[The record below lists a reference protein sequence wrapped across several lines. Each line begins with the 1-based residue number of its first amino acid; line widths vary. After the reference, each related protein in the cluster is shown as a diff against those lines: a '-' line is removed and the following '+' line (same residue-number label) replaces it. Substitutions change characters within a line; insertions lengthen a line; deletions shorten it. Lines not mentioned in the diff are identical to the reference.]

1 MISGEQQETDGALD
15 SPEYTLDAATL
26 GVAKGWI
33 MLGHAISEE
42 ARHARDGAVDQGI
55 RPRSAGSAREGGRA
69 VLVSSLVVPSLLLYG
84 GHMIRTAVVS
94 SVLIAGLLT
103 LPATAVRA
111 APDAPQSAG
120 QITAADAAPFVG
132 DWTLTLEGPNGPAT
146 FDLSIKVEQ
155 DKVVG
160 EIKSAELPAQAITD
174 ITKVDKSLFLRYSF
188 DYQGNQVPTVVSLD
202 ARRGRQDQGAD

>member
-1 MISGEQQETDGALD
+1 
-15 SPEYTLDAATL
+15 
-26 GVAKGWI
+26 
-33 MLGHAISEE
+33 
-42 ARHARDGAVDQGI
+42 
-55 RPRSAGSAREGGRA
+55 
-69 VLVSSLVVPSLLLYG
+69 
-84 GHMIRTAVVS
+84 MIRTAVVS
-94 SVLIAGLLT
+94 SVLIAGLLVA

-111 APDAPQSAG
+111 ASDAPQAGG

-174 ITKVDKSLFLRYSF
+174 ITKADKSLFLRYSF
-188 DYQGNQVPTVVSLD
+188 DYQGNQVPTVVSLVPAEEGKTKAQIDFAGGAYVMAGTAAKKD
-202 ARRGRQDQGAD
+202 AAK

>member
-1 MISGEQQETDGALD
+1 
-15 SPEYTLDAATL
+15 
-26 GVAKGWI
+26 
-33 MLGHAISEE
+33 
-42 ARHARDGAVDQGI
+42 
-55 RPRSAGSAREGGRA
+55 
-69 VLVSSLVVPSLLLYG
+69 
-84 GHMIRTAVVS
+84 MIRTAVVS
-94 SVLIAGLLT
+94 SVLIAGLLVA

-111 APDAPQSAG
+111 ASDAPQAAG

-174 ITKVDKSLFLRYSF
+174 INKADKSLFLRYSF
-188 DYQGNQVPTVVSLD
+188 DYQGNQVPTVVSLVPAEEGKTKAQIDFAGGAYVMAGTAAKKD
-202 ARRGRQDQGAD
+202 AAK